1 MEFFSEYSVWFLP
14 IGITAAGFLIGL
26 TVERLLLG
34 RLRHAASGTV
44 WEWDD
49 FVVKSLGHAPTLL
62 FTAAGAYVGLLVA
75 DYALAR
81 ETLNRAMLVLLIL
94 AGTAVAARLMGAL
107 VSYSTSR
114 PGSTLPASSLLT
126 NLARV
131 FVYLIGIV
139 IILQSLEIPI
149 TPLVTTLGIGGLA
162 VALALQ
168 PTLSNVFA
176 GFQMLAA
183 GQVSAGDYIRLDS
196 GEEGYVLDIKWRNT
210 TIQGLFDDHEIV
222 VPNSKLA
229 DAIVTNYYLP
239 RKVLWLRCD
248 VGVGY
253 ESDLEKVETVS
264 LEVAHDVVRQFSGN
278 VRGLEPALRF
288 HTFGDSSVDFTIR
301 IPVEE
306 FSRQFRVRHE
316 YVKQLHARYR
326 EEGINI
332 PFPIRTLQLP
342 ETLRFSPGGQDS

>member
-26 TVERLLLG
+26 MVEHLLLG
-34 RLRHAASGTV
+34 RLRRAASETV

-81 ETLNRAMLVLLIL
+81 ETLNRIMLVLLIL
-94 AGTAVAARLMGAL
+94 AGTAVAARLVGAL

-131 FVYLIGIV
+131 FVYVIGVV

-253 ESDLEKVETVS
+253 ESDLEKVEAVS

-301 IPVEE
+301 MPVEE
-306 FSRQFRVRHE
+306 FSGQFRVRHE
-316 YVKQLHARYR
+316 YVKRLHARYR
-326 EEGINI
+326 DEGINI
-332 PFPIRTLQLP
+332 PFPIRTLVLP
-342 ETLRFSPGGQDS
+342 QALQSTADEHNA

>member
-1 MEFFSEYSVWFLP
+1 MEFFSEYSAWFLP

-26 TVERLLLG
+26 TVQHLLVG
-34 RLRHAASGTV
+34 RLRHAASETA

-49 FVVKSLGHAPTLL
+49 FAVKSLGHAPTLL
-62 FTAAGAYVGLLVA
+62 FTAAGAYVGLRVA
-75 DYALAR
+75 DYALVL
-81 ETLNRAMLVLLIL
+81 ETLNHTMLVLLIL
-94 AGTAVAARLMGAL
+94 AGTAVAARLVGGL

-114 PGSTLPASSLLT
+114 PGSSLPASSLLT
-126 NLARV
+126 NLARA
-131 FVYLIGIV
+131 FVYLIGVV
-139 IILQSLEIPI
+139 IILQSLNIPI

-253 ESDLEKVETVS
+253 ESDLEKVEAVS
-264 LEVAHDVVRQFSGN
+264 LEVAHDVVRRFSGN

-288 HTFGDSSVDFTIR
+288 HTFGDSSVDFTVR
-301 IPVEE
+301 MPVEE
-306 FSRQFRVRHE
+306 FSGQFRVRHE

-326 EEGINI
+326 DEGINI
-332 PFPIRTLQLP
+332 PFPIRTLVLP
-342 ETLRFSPGGQDS
+342 QALPSTADEQNA